1 MASFIWLSAKK
12 QMKYFNTLPYLPYFD
27 GIRRILSS
35 TKVCIAKGNIIEGI
49 EAKE

>member
-1 MASFIWLSAKK
+1 MASFIWLSTEK
-12 QMKYFNTLPYLPYFD
+12 QMKYFNTLPYFD

-35 TKVCIAKGNIIEGI
+35 TKVCVAKGNIIEGI